1 VPGVHSEGPESTG
14 SVHTLGR
21 RQSSISGIFLARHV
35 STFYDLF
42 LKSAERWP
50 QNVALEIQQAD
61 RVESY
66 TYAALREMAESIGN
80 WLERQNFQ
88 PGARVAILA
97 DNHPRWVAVYLGII
111 AAGHATVPLDTALDA
126 DQVAKL
132 LADSGTSLLFCDG
145 KHLSVG
151 REAVAARPTPLVR
164 IDGGAPSQAFPGDV
178 PPPAPGLTDTGR
190 STGGIQTEGT
200 TDLDGI
206 LAAGPERF
214 APHPASEGDL
224 VSLLYTSGTT
234 ADPKGVM
241 LSHANVL
248 GEVEAVFA
256 WVELGPKDA
265 LLGVLPLFHVLSQ
278 MANLLLP
285 LVKGSRVVYLETL
298 NTKELLRA
306 LPERTITAFAV
317 VPQFFYLI
325 HERIFKEISR
335 RGRLAETLV
344 RMFMAV
350 TVFTRKF
357 GWNPG
362 KILFPKIHKLFGDHM
377 RYLVTGGSRFD
388 PEIAHDFYALGIDVL
403 QAYGLTETSGGAFAS
418 RPNHNVLGSVGPPLP
433 GVEGKIIDPQ
443 PVEGIAEPVGEIAI
457 RGKIVMQGY
466 WNRPDATAAA
476 MNDGWLYTGDLGY
489 FDAGGNLFIT
499 GRKKEVIILSN
510 GKNIYPEE
518 VEAHYLQSPYIK
530 EICVMGLER
539 QPGEPTSDHLHAVI
553 VPNFDLLRQR
563 KIVNAKEV
571 IRFDIETLSS
581 QLPSTKRIGSY
592 EVWPADTLPRTTT
605 RKLKRFEIERLVRE
619 NQAPLSAKIA
629 QARDAPL
636 SVEESAWLEQPDVQ
650 PALRV
655 IREAG
660 LNHPAEI
667 RPSDNLEL
675 DLGLDSMQRVE
686 LLVALEQELGGSVE
700 ESRLAEVYT
709 VRELVDLV
717 RASARSGSRS
727 PAMKF
732 AGWQVVLAEPPEDP
746 EALALARRQPLREG
760 VWYLLTRMIAMLAD
774 DRFHLRVSGLEK
786 LPGQGP
792 FLLCSNHQS
801 FIDGVIL
808 SSILPW
814 TVFRDI
820 FFVGTSEIFGT
831 GFRRTLARWLRI
843 ILVDP
848 DANLIPAMR
857 AGAFGLRHG
866 RVLVL
871 YPEGE
876 RSIDGTPKT
885 FKKGAAILS
894 IHLQV
899 PIVPVAIEGFEEAWP
914 RGKRF
919 QKFAPLWITV
929 GDPIHPP
936 AESRASE
943 EAYEKLTA
951 QLKARVVAMW
961 EQLRRSRD
969 RLASFAHS

>member
-1 VPGVHSEGPESTG
+1 MVQPTSTG
-14 SVHTLGR
+14 SVYSRPGGQTHFQVYFSR
-21 RQSSISGIFLARHV
+21 NMP
-35 STFYDLF
+35 TFYDLF
-42 LKSAERWP
+42 GESAERWP
-50 QNVALEIQQAD
+50 QNVALEIQRRD
-61 RVESY
+61 GVDSY
-66 TYAALREMAESIGN
+66 TYARLREMAESIGN
-80 WLERQNFQ
+80 WLQAQNFA
-88 PGARVAILA
+88 PGARIAILA

-111 AAGHATVPLDTALDA
+111 AAGHTTVPLDTALHA

-132 LADSGTSLLFCDG
+132 LADSGSSLLFCDS
-145 KHLSVG
+145 KHGSVG
-151 REAVAARPTPLVR
+151 QDAVALRPIPIVSTDASDGRQTSANDTPTSRLPDRSTRPTQT
-164 IDGGAPSQAFPGDV
+164 GAA
-178 PPPAPGLTDTGR
+178 
-190 STGGIQTEGT
+190 

-206 LAAGPERF
+206 LALGPGDF
-214 APHPASEGDL
+214 APHPSSDGDL

-241 LSHANVL
+241 LTHANFL
-248 GEVEAVFA
+248 GEVDAVFS
-256 WVELGPKDA
+256 WFELGPNDA

-298 NTKELLRA
+298 NTTELLRA
-306 LPERTITAFAV
+306 LPERKITAFAV

-335 RGRLAETLV
+335 RGRLVETML
-344 RMFMAV
+344 RTLMTV

-362 KILFPKIHKLFGDHM
+362 KIFFPKIHNLFGHHM

-388 PEIAHDFYALGIDVL
+388 PAIAHDFYALGIDVL
-403 QAYGLTETSGGAFAS
+403 QAYGLTETCGGAFATL
-418 RPNHNVLGSVGPPLP
+418 PGNNVIGSVGPPLP

-443 PVEGIAEPVGEIAI
+443 PVEGIAEPVGEVAI
-457 RGKIVMQGY
+457 RGRIVMKGY
-466 WNRPDATAAA
+466 WNRPDATAEAIK
-476 MNDGWLYTGDLGY
+476 NGWLHTGDLGY
-489 FDAGGNLFIT
+489 FDRNGNLFIT
-499 GRKKEVIILSN
+499 GRKKDVIILSN

-518 VEAHYLQSPYIK
+518 VEAHYLKSPYIK

-539 QPGEPTSDHLHAVI
+539 QAGDPTSDQLHAVV
-553 VPNFDLLRQR
+553 VPNFERLRER

-571 IRFDIETLSS
+571 IRFDIEDLSA
-581 QLPSTKRIGSY
+581 QLPSTKRIASY
-592 EVWPADTLPRTTT
+592 EIWPSDTLPRTTT
-605 RKLKRFEIERLVRE
+605 RKLKRFQIERMVRE
-619 NQAPLSAKIA
+619 NQGRTADRAPAPDEPRSA
-629 QARDAPL
+629 
-636 SVEESAWLEQPDVQ
+636 EESAWLADEEVQ
-650 PALRV
+650 RALRV
-655 IREAG
+655 IREAVRSR
-660 LNHPAEI
+660 PSAI
-667 RPSDNLEL
+667 RPADNLEL

-717 RASARSGSRS
+717 RASASSGTKT
-727 PAMKF
+727 PAPKF

-746 EALALARRQPLREG
+746 QALSLARRQLLREQ
-760 VWYLLTRMIAMLAD
+760 VWYLLTRMAAMFAY

-786 LPGQGP
+786 LPGHGP

-801 FIDGVIL
+801 FIDGAIL
-808 SSILPW
+808 SSVLPW
-814 TVFRDI
+814 TVFQDI
-820 FFVGTSEIFGT
+820 FFVGTSEIFGH
-831 GFRRTLARWLRI
+831 GFLRILARWLRI

-857 AGAFGLRHG
+857 AGAYGLRHG

-894 IHLQV
+894 LHLQV
-899 PIVPVAIEGFEEAWP
+899 PIVPVAIEGFHEAWP
-914 RGKRF
+914 RGKGF
-919 QKFAPLWITV
+919 QKFAPLWIRF

-936 AESRASE
+936 PESEASE
-943 EAYEKLTA
+943 KAYAVLTA
-951 QLKARVVAMW
+951 ELKLRVVAMW
-961 EQLRRSRD
+961 EQLRKTRM
-969 RLASFAHS
+969 AVTGG